1 MNMHRL
7 CVNVSLLLLLGASR
21 SLSAQTLVG
30 AGVGG
35 SRGFENFIKSTTPL
49 TWHLMAARN
58 LGERRAI
65 GVAFTRVESPFV
77 VKDQPD
83 LIPGSSIAVLTGR
96 GHLFFGDRRS
106 PVRVGALGGF
116 GWMLTRLRTFNSNV
130 GKTNQPT
137 IELGGVLQSDNTRR
151 VIGRF
156 EGIYTRPLTQYSS
169 ALNVSG
175 PAYWT
180 VSGGLSLRVGR

>member
-1 MNMHRL
+1 MKINRS
-7 CVNVSLLLLLGASR
+7 CVTVLLPLLLGVSR

-35 SRGFENFIKSTTPL
+35 SRGFENFIKATTPL
-49 TWHLMAARN
+49 TWHLVAERN
-58 LGERRAI
+58 LGERRSI
-65 GVAFTRVESPFV
+65 GVAFTRLESPFV

-83 LIPGSSIAVLTGR
+83 LIPSSSIAVLTGR
-96 GHLFFGDRRS
+96 GHFFLSERHS

-169 ALNVSG
+169 ALNASG